1 MKNTFYRQAKKLRD
15 IANRFDTE
23 SNALKISIIRD
34 MASNRI
40 PFTGALSSYHETL
53 LFIMAFPSDKKIFDL
68 AEREVLRLA
77 ELLKKQSEKVKETYV
92 NSGIPFTNFRAS
104 FSHDCTRWLLTH
116 PDCKV
121 LIHKID
127 NTTFDLN
134 EALKV
139 TVPSQERSE
148 TTAGFT
154 NEELLN
160 ELCPNK
166 ELQLSYIINELSRLD
181 NLPYIK
187 DHYYDGLGIQ
197 TNVVPKNKLFSKPY
211 NKIDIP
217 EVFYHNDLVKH
228 FDVDE
233 LLNRKLPAETVLTVS
248 QKIDLITVIKN
259 SMAMTE
265 RETDPATYLKED
277 TIHLYHLERGV
288 SIAIYGM
295 PQARQLPMESY
306 IGYTLFK
313 NGYPAA
319 YAGGWIFGWRSDY
332 GLNIYDQFRGGE
344 SAYMV
349 AQILRLYRQLFQIN
363 YFQVEATQ
371 FGLDSPEGIATGVFW
386 FYYKLGFRPLD
397 EQLRLLAKTEFQK
410 IKTRKGYRSSEKTL
424 LKFTES
430 NVFLPLGKKVQPGV
444 YDITNK
450 VKKMIIKKY
459 KGNSQH
465 AEQDCENEFLDKT
478 SCKDSFTNEEYE
490 VLKEVSMW
498 ASAMNISDKNQ
509 LRIMIQMIKLKPVDE
524 YRYQE
529 QLRLFFFPHPR
540 PFSQSK

>member
-1 MKNTFYRQAKKLRD
+1 MKNTFYSQAKTLRD
-15 IANRFDTE
+15 IANRFDAE
-23 SNALKISIIRD
+23 SCALKISILKD
-34 MASNRI
+34 MALNRI
-40 PFTGALSSYHETL
+40 PFTGALSSYYETL

-77 ELLKKQSEKVKETYV
+77 EILKKQSEKVKKLYV
-92 NSGIPFTNFRAS
+92 NSGIPFTNYRAS

-121 LIHKID
+121 LIHKIE

-160 ELCPNK
+160 ELSPDK

-197 TNVVPKNKLFSKPY
+197 TNVVPKNKKLSKSC
-211 NKIDIP
+211 NRINIP
-217 EVFYHNDLVKH
+217 EVFYHDDLVKH
-228 FDVDE
+228 FDVED
-233 LLNRKLPAETVLTVS
+233 LLNRKLPAETILTVS
-248 QKIDLITVIKN
+248 GKKDLIRVIKN

-277 TIHLYHLERGV
+277 TLHLYHLERGV

-349 AQILRLYRQLFQIN
+349 AQVLRLYRQLFQIN

-371 FGLDSPEGIATGVFW
+371 FGLDSPEGIVTGVFW
-386 FYYKLGFRPLD
+386 FYYKLGFRPVD
-397 EQLRLLAKTEFQK
+397 AQLRLLAKTEFQK

-430 NVFLPLGKKVQPGV
+430 NIFLPLGKKVQPGV

-450 VKKMIIKKY
+450 VKKMIVKKY
-459 KGNSQH
+459 KGNSQL
-465 AEQDCENEFLDKT
+465 AEKECVKDFLVKT
-478 SCKDSFTNEEYE
+478 SCRDSFTNEEHE
-490 VLKEVSMW
+490 VLKEVSLW
-498 ASAMNISDKNQ
+498 ASAMNINDINQ
-509 LRIMIQMIKLKPVDE
+509 LRIMIQMIKLKPRDE

-529 QLRLFFFPHPR
+529 QLRLFFLPHPR